1 MKTKLIRS
9 KISRYSFGPVNEPTF
24 HEVNGKN
31 TGTLITPLTFA
42 DEEGETVNGS
52 VEFYFLPDQEPHGF
66 SRNGSDSAGG
76 WLSWDGNTL
85 EDFDGSFFLPKS
97 VGAAL
102 VALGYD
108 VNDNFFAT
116 PLE

>member
-9 KISRYSFGPVNEPTF
+9 KIGRYSFGPVNEPAF

-31 TGTLITPLTFA
+31 TGTLVLSLTFTNK
-42 DEEGETVNGS
+42 EGQT
-52 VEFYFLPDQEPHGF
+52 VEFYFLPGQEPHGF
-66 SRNGSDSAGG
+66 SRNGNDSAGG
-76 WLSWDGNTL
+76 WLSWDGRTL
-85 EDFDGSFFLPKS
+85 EDFDGSHFLPKP

-108 VNDNFFAT
+108 VNDDFFAT

>member
-9 KISRYSFGPVNEPTF
+9 KIGRYSFGPVNEPTSR
-24 HEVNGKN
+24 EVNGKN
-31 TGTLITPLTFA
+31 TGTLTIPLTFA
-42 DEEGETVNGS
+42 GKEGETVNGS

-66 SRNGSDSAGG
+66 SRNGDDDAGG
-76 WLSWDGNTL
+76 WLSLDGNTL
-85 EDFDGSFFLPKS
+85 DDFDGSFFLPKS

-102 VALGYD
+102 IALGYD
-108 VNDNFFAT
+108 VSDDFFAT